1 MMILTLLLDAA
12 ALALHFAGLRVPGFA
27 DRYAAVMNPVLVGT
41 LGRISGLLPFSL
53 AELLLFLIPAA
64 LLFELAQL
72 VRRKLSPVLFLK
84 RFSLVLSV
92 IIFLFVI
99 NEDVYF
105 KQTPFAVKYGL
116 ERDAY
121 TTEELTAACRALA
134 AEAGAWAGEV
144 TRDEQGLMTVSPA
157 LRDRVRGS
165 MQALGKTYPALSGWY
180 PPPKGVLASILLD
193 YSDFTGV
200 YSMFTVEANY
210 NRDMVQYNV
219 PFTMCHELSHLRGI
233 TSEKEANFIG
243 WLACMRSG
251 DPDMHYSG
259 ALIGWIYCGNE
270 LYVRDYDTWYEIA
283 SSMDPRVNA
292 DIEANSRFWD
302 AYRGTVSETT
312 SDLNDTFLKAEG
324 LEEGVDSYDLVV
336 DLIVT
341 AYVKG
346 VPDVILFRQ

>member
-1 MMILTLLLDAA
+1 
-12 ALALHFAGLRVPGFA
+12 
-27 DRYAAVMNPVLVGT
+27 MNPLLVGT
-41 LGRISGLLPFSL
+41 LGRLTGLLPFSL

-64 LLFELAQL
+64 LLYAAVLL
-72 VRRKLSPVLFLK
+72 LRRKLKPAVFLK
-84 RFSLVLSV
+84 RVFLCLSV
-92 IIFLFVI
+92 LIFLFVV

-121 TTEELTAACRALA
+121 TTEELTEACRALA
-134 AEAGAWAGEV
+134 AEAGAWAGKVE
-144 TRDEQGLMTVSPA
+144 RDENGLMKASPA
-157 LRDRVRGS
+157 LRDRARSS
-165 MQALGKTYPALSGWY
+165 MQALGNTYPALAGWY
-180 PPPKGVLASILLD
+180 PAPKPVLASFLLS
-193 YSDFTGV
+193 YADFTGV

-210 NRDMVQYNV
+210 NREMVRYNV

-243 WLACMRSG
+243 WLACMRSE

-259 ALIGWIYCGNE
+259 ALLGWIYCSNE

-283 SSMDPRVNA
+283 SSVDPRVNA
-292 DIEANSRFWD
+292 DLDENTRFWD
-302 AYRGTVSETT
+302 AHRGTVSETT
-312 SDLNDTFLKAEG
+312 SELNDTFLKAEG
-324 LEEGVDSYDLVV
+324 LSEGVDSYDLVV